1 MNETHDGARPLG
13 FIGLGNMGQPMA
25 QRLIA
30 AGHSLRV
37 WNRSSNRADPL
48 VALGAERADSPG
60 AACESDGIVFTM
72 VADDRALEAVT
83 LEPGGLLDRLGPG
96 GVHVSLSTISP
107 TTSRRLAEAHGERG
121 AAYIAAP
128 VFGRPDAAAA
138 GKLWVVTSGPEQ
150 AKARF
155 RPLIPAIGQGVYDFG
170 EEPGAANIV
179 KLAGNFLIAS
189 AIEALG
195 EAAALVGKNGIDPGG
210 VMKMFGETLFACR
223 VYQGYGAQIA
233 ERRFSPAG
241 FRLALGLKDVN
252 LALSAGEASDV
263 PLPLGS
269 LLHDRFLSM
278 RAQGDGDL
286 DWSAIALGA
295 ARAAG
300 LS

>member
-1 MNETHDGARPLG
+1 MNDSHDSVRPLG
-13 FIGLGNMGQPMA
+13 FVGLGNMGQPMA
-25 QRLIA
+25 QRLLA
-30 AGHSLRV
+30 AGHRLRV
-37 WNRSSNRADPL
+37 WNRSIGRTDPL
-48 VALGAERADSPG
+48 VALGAERAESPG
-60 AACESDGIVFTM
+60 AACEPDGIAFTM
-72 VADDRALEAVT
+72 VADDRALESVA

-107 TTSRRLAEAHGERG
+107 ATSRRLAALHAERG
-121 AAYIAAP
+121 AAYVTAP
-128 VFGRPDAAAA
+128 VFGRPDAAEA
-138 GKLWVVTSGPEQ
+138 GKLWVVTSGPET

-170 EEPGAANIV
+170 EEPGAANVV

-195 EAAALVGKNGIDPGG
+195 EATALVSKNGVNPAA

-252 LALSAGEASDV
+252 LALSTGEASDV